1 MWSEFLRNLH
11 LSEIRRHSLPELL
24 NASTLTTTQL
34 TGDQFGGQ
42 RDSLKK
48 HRKILAC
55 LFCTHQRS
63 CAANLTQDPCERL
76 ILDQKSKELM
86 KQSQSKP
93 DNLIQ
98 MMMMMMTIRMMSLNP
113 KQLFI

>member
-11 LSEIRRHSLPELL
+11 LSEIRPHSLPKVL

-34 TGDQFGGQ
+34 TCDQFGGW

-48 HRKILAC
+48 HRKIQTC
-55 LFCTHQRS
+55 LFCTRQRS
-63 CAANLTQDPCERL
+63 RAANLTQDPRECL

-98 MMMMMMTIRMMSLNP
+98 MMMMMMSLNP
-113 KQLFI
+113 KQLLI

>member
-1 MWSEFLRNLH
+1 MWSKFLRNLH
-11 LSEIRRHSLPELL
+11 LTEIRPHSLPKLL

-34 TGDQFGGQ
+34 TCDQFGGQ

-55 LFCTHQRS
+55 LFCTYQRS
-63 CAANLTQDPCERL
+63 FAANLTQDPRKRL

-93 DNLIQ
+93 ENLIQ
-98 MMMMMMTIRMMSLNP
+98 MMMMTMRMMSLNP
-113 KQLFI
+113 KQLLI